1 MEDTEVASEPSRH
14 PVTVARESLG
24 MTRSQLAMACRISYF
39 TLSQVES
46 GLIQSVPKAL
56 LKLFREAGVDTRA
69 LLLAVAIW
77 REEQSREV
85 ADALKRSTASRRN
98 QGTPRARASE
108 LESIIEML
116 GSLTAPR

>member
-1 MEDTEVASEPSRH
+1 MEDTEVAFEPGRH
-14 PVTVARESLG
+14 PVTLVRESLG
-24 MTRSQLAMACRISYF
+24 MTRSQLATACRISYF

-85 ADALKRSTASRRN
+85 ADALKRSTASRMH

-116 GSLTAPR
+116 GSLIALR